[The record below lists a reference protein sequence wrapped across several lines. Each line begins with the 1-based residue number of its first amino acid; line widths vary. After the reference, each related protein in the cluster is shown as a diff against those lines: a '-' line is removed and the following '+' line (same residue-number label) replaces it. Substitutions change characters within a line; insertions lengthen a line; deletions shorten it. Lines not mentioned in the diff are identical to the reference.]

1 MIHYYTYYSVGGYKD
16 MYLGSEGCDAGR
28 AYYLP
33 LLPVEKKQ
41 AENEHDT
48 ELLAK
53 VERQQQLP
61 KIGVLSQED
70 NFGLPSTANTLVTH
84 GSYSFA
90 YTYLED
96 DKHIMV
102 IRGLS
107 AKDTVP
113 FLFSLMSDSRE
124 DLPRM
129 NRLAT
134 YIVANPTTSRKELA
148 ACLHYDPLENG
159 LCVELAQLN
168 AWVKRVA
175 SDRANDRFSLVNG
188 QTVHIK
194 ARQGKM
200 ALLLV
205 PDGVKVSYALGEL
218 AMSVALGPAFCEL
231 LVLPKDD
238 PAEARR
244 HQDWWAEEEHRRKVR
259 QRIIIAVGAS
269 LAFLFI
275 GGMIM
280 ISTRYSTSK
289 FDGRK

>member
-1 MIHYYTYYSVGGYKD
+1 MIHFYTYYSVGGYKD
-16 MYLGSEGCDAGR
+16 MYLGSEGSDAER

-41 AENEHDT
+41 AEEEHDT
-48 ELLAK
+48 VLLAK

-61 KIGVLSQED
+61 KIGILTQEE
-70 NFGLPSTANTLVTH
+70 NFGLPRAANTLVTH

-90 YTYLED
+90 YTYLEG

-107 AKDTVP
+107 AKDTVQ

-134 YIVANPTTSRKELA
+134 YIVTNPTTSRKELA

-175 SDRANDRFSLVNG
+175 SDSANDWFSMVNG
-188 QTVHIK
+188 QTEHIE
-194 ARQGKM
+194 ARQDKM
-200 ALLLV
+200 AILLV
-205 PDGVKVSYALGEL
+205 PDGVKASYALGEL
-218 AMSVALGPAFCEL
+218 AMSVASGFAFCEL
-231 LVLPKDD
+231 MVLPKDD

-244 HQDWWAEEEHRRKVR
+244 RQD
-259 QRIIIAVGAS
+259 
-269 LAFLFI
+269 
-275 GGMIM
+275 
-280 ISTRYSTSK
+280 
-289 FDGRK
+289 